1 MFSVY
6 LISVQHSNI
15 AYNVQTIDGVIK
27 VNMSKDTYVEENVPL
42 FEAIYGKGLI
52 SLGGFQ
58 AINSMFEGL
67 DLRNKTLL
75 DVGSGIGGMVYHLA
89 DKYRCDAIGLEIQ
102 RWMADYATKHTP
114 QSIRNHVNFITYTP
128 GGIIPVND
136 QSVDICCSKGVLT
149 NVEDKL
155 TLFRELYRVLN
166 QQGQI
171 VLIDWLVPESIG
183 PQNNRL
189 RLGDMSFKETPSGYS
204 AILEKAGF
212 NHIQFIDKSQEYL
225 GYVAELDDLYHSV
238 EHQQTFENIIS
249 NSLRHDLIQANN
261 DLRNSIESGEQLSM
275 RILAN
280 K

>member
-1 MFSVY
+1 MVSSRF
-6 LISVQHSNI
+6 
-15 AYNVQTIDGVIK
+15 
-27 VNMSKDTYVEENVPL
+27 NMSKDTYVEENVPL

-67 DLRNKTLL
+67 ELRNKTLL

-89 DKYRCDAIGLEIQ
+89 EKYRCNAIGLEIQ
-102 RWMADYATKHTP
+102 TWMADYAMRHAP
-114 QSIRNHVNFITYTP
+114 QSIKNLVNFITYTP

-136 QSVDICCSKGVLT
+136 RSVDICCSKGVLT

-155 TLFRELYRVLN
+155 TLFRELYRILN

-171 VLIDWLVPESIG
+171 VLTDWLVPESIG
-183 PQNNRL
+183 PKNELL
-189 RLGDMSFKETPSGYS
+189 RLGDLSFKETPSSYS
-204 AILEKAGF
+204 SILESAGF
-212 NHIQFIDKSQEYL
+212 HHIQFIDKSQAYL
-225 GYVAELDDLYHSV
+225 EYVAELDALYHSV
-238 EHQQTFENIIS
+238 AHQKTFENIIS
-249 NSLRHDLIQANN
+249 DSLRHDLIQANK
-261 DLRNSIESGEQLSM
+261 DLKKSIESGEQLSM